1 MMRLETAEGPI
12 TLNLQRGA
20 FSLHLYGREVLAYD
34 RAGRLWS
41 ATIGEITYR
50 RGLDNRIQAIQT
62 TPDGIRRWWLKRE
75 EIRQL
80 EDQLASQ
87 LQALEHLLSR
97 GSFRWITPPADERIW
112 QDALSLLQRASRMD
126 FEALEADARRFA
138 EVYAPIGILPPDQ
151 YLSLVVQATIG
162 CPFNTCTFCGFY
174 RSLPFRVRSPEE
186 FEAHLKAIREFFGDG
201 LWMRRTIFLGSA
213 NALAIP
219 MPRLVA
225 LLGRLRQIF
234 PVRADR
240 EGEGFA
246 GIYAFLDGFTGLK
259 KTVADY
265 EQLRALGL
273 RRVYIGLESGHEP
286 LLTFLRKPATAEQMI
301 ETVRRLKAAGL
312 QVGVIVMIGV
322 GGDRFAAGHVEDTL
336 AVLQAMPLGQG
347 DLVYLSDFVEIPG
360 TPYQAQAEAL
370 GIRPL
375 SPAERRAQAEA
386 IRAGLQRAGVGA
398 TGPAA
403 PTSPR
408 VAPYALEAFLY

>member
-20 FSLHLYGREVLAYD
+20 LSLHLYGREVLAYD

-41 ATIGEITYR
+41 ATLGEITYR
-50 RGLDNRIQAIQT
+50 RGLDNRVQAIRT
-62 TPDGIRRWWLKRE
+62 TPDGVRRWWLERE
-75 EIRQL
+75 EIRRL
-80 EDQLASQ
+80 EDRLAGQ
-87 LQALEHLLSR
+87 LQALERLLSR
-97 GSFRWITPPADERIW
+97 GSFRWITPPADEQIW
-112 QDALSLLQRASRMD
+112 QEALSTLRRASRMD
-126 FEALEADARRFA
+126 FQALEADARRFA

-162 CPFNTCTFCGFY
+162 CPFNTCIFCGFY
-174 RSLPFRVRSPEE
+174 RSLPFRVRSPED

-219 MPRLVA
+219 MPRLMA
-225 LLGRLRQIF
+225 LLDRLRRIF

-240 EGEGFA
+240 EGDGFA

-322 GGDRFAAGHVEDTL
+322 GGDRFAPGHVEDTL
-336 AVLQAMPLGQG
+336 AVLQAMPLGRG

-360 TPYQAQAEAL
+360 TPYRAQAEAL
-370 GIRPL
+370 GIRSL
-375 SPAERRAQAEA
+375 SPAERVAQAQA
-386 IRAGLQRAGVGA
+386 IRAGLRRADGEG
-398 TGPAA
+398 
-403 PTSPR
+403 PR

>member
-1 MMRLETAEGPI
+1 MMRLETAEGPMA
-12 TLNLQRGA
+12 LNLRRGA
-20 FSLHLYGREVLAYD
+20 FSIHLFEQDVLAYD

-41 ATIGEITYR
+41 ATLGTITYR
-50 RGLDNRIQAIQT
+50 RGLDNRVQAIRA
-62 TPDGIRRWWLKRE
+62 TPEGTRRWWLTRE
-75 EIRQL
+75 EIRLL
-80 EDQLASQ
+80 EDGLAGR
-87 LQALEHLLSR
+87 LRALWRLLIE
-97 GSFRWITPPADERIW
+97 GSFRWITPPTDERTW
-112 QDALSLLQRASRMD
+112 QDALAALHRASRMD
-126 FEALEADARRFA
+126 FEALEMDARRFA
-138 EVYAPIGILPPDQ
+138 DVYAPIGILPPDQ
-151 YLSLVVQATIG
+151 YLALVVQATIG

-174 RSLPFRVRSPEE
+174 RTLPFRVRSPEE
-186 FEAHLKAIREFFGDG
+186 FEAHLEAVREFFGDG

-219 MPRLVA
+219 MPRLIA
-225 LLGRLRQIF
+225 LLERLHRIF
-234 PVRADR
+234 PVGMSR

-259 KTVADY
+259 KTIGDY
-265 EQLRALGL
+265 EHLRAMGL

-286 LLTFLRKPATAEQMI
+286 LLAFLQKPATAEQMV

-312 QVGVIVMIGV
+312 SVGVIVMIGI

-336 AVLQAMPLGQG
+336 RVLRAMPLGRG

-360 TPYQAQAEAL
+360 TPYRARAEAL

-386 IRAGLQRAGVGA
+386 IRAGLRRVEGEG
-398 TGPAA
+398 
-403 PTSPR
+403 PR

>member
-1 MMRLETAEGPI
+1 MMRLETVEGPI

-20 FSLHLYGREVLAYD
+20 LSLHLYGRDVLAYD

-41 ATIGEITYR
+41 ATLGEITYR
-50 RGLDNRIQAIQT
+50 RGLDNRVQALQA
-62 TPDGIRRWWLKRE
+62 TPKGTQRRWLARE
-75 EIRQL
+75 EIRRL
-80 EDQLASQ
+80 EDELASR
-87 LQALEHLLSR
+87 LRSLGRILAE
-97 GSFRWITPPADERIW
+97 GSFRWITPPPDERTW
-112 QDALSLLQRASRMD
+112 RDALSVLERASSMD

-151 YLSLVVQATIG
+151 YLSLVVQATTG
-162 CPFNTCTFCGFY
+162 CPFNTCIFCGFY
-174 RSLPFRVRSPEE
+174 RTVPFRVRSPED
-186 FEAHLKAIREFFGDG
+186 FEAHLKAVRNFFGDG

-213 NALAIP
+213 NALAVP
-219 MPRLVA
+219 MPRLLA
-225 LLGRLRQIF
+225 LLERLRRIF
-234 PVRADR
+234 PVRTDR

-259 KTVADY
+259 KTVGDY
-265 EQLRALGL
+265 ERLRALGL

-286 LLTFLRKPATAEQMI
+286 LLAFLRKPATAEQMI

-322 GGDRFAAGHVEDTL
+322 GGDRFAEGHVEDTL
-336 AVLQAMPLGQG
+336 AVLKAMPLGRG

-360 TPYQAQAEAL
+360 TPYRAYTEAM

-375 SPAERRAQAEA
+375 SPAERQAQAEA
-386 IRAGLQRAGVGA
+386 IRNSLARADGEG
-398 TGPAA
+398 
-403 PTSPR
+403 PR